1 MYNIQQELG
10 KLRDLG
16 QLEQQNGYKAAIK
29 AINNVDYKVDSNYV
43 IANNALP
50 MNYIMYRPE
59 EGNLVW
65 WIRNANNTYT
75 VYTFVSGDF
84 ISGFINAAEQL
95 GRDFRDY
102 VLAAPYSIS
111 NGSVIDYNIEGYDLL
126 PYRSNNR
133 ISAPIGPF
141 YIENI
146 EDNDYNVDWE

>member
-1 MYNIQQELG
+1 MSSIQQELG
-10 KLRDLG
+10 E
-16 QLEQQNGYKAAIK
+16 LEQQNGYKAAIK
-29 AINNVDYKVDSNYV
+29 AINNVDYKVDSNYI
-43 IANNALP
+43 IANKALP
-50 MNYIMYRPE
+50 INYIMYRPE

-65 WIRNANNTYT
+65 WIKNTNNTYT
-75 VYTFVSGDF
+75 VYTFVGADF

-133 ISAPIGPF
+133 VSAPIGPF
-141 YIENI
+141 YIENV
-146 EDNDYNVDWE
+146 EDDDYNVDWE

>member
-1 MYNIQQELG
+1 MYSIQ
-10 KLRDLG
+10 
-16 QLEQQNGYKAAIK
+16 EQQSGYKAAIK

-50 MNYIMYRPE
+50 INYIMYRPE

-65 WIRNANNTYT
+65 WIKNTNNTYT
-75 VYTFVSGDF
+75 VYTFVNSDF
-84 ISGFINAAEQL
+84 IIGFINAAEQL

-111 NGSVIDYNIEGYDLL
+111 NGIVIDYNIEGYDLL

-133 ISAPIGPF
+133 VSAPIGPF

-146 EDNDYNVDWE
+146 EDDDYNVDWE